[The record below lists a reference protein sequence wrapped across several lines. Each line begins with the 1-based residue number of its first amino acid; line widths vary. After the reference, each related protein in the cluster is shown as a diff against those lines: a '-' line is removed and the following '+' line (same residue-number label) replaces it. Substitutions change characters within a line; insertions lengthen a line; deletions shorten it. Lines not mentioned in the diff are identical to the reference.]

1 MFFVYPT
8 FYVSHFF
15 VRHNICT
22 VVDPHVLTDH
32 VSLIDFSE
40 EMSHTGSYTA
50 RGYCLSAPRLPAVI
64 VQMLAFVVKDLFL
77 DEFLFQESASIGL
90 VSLSPNE

>member
-1 MFFVYPT
+1 MKYFTSCTQDP
-8 FYVSHFF
+8 YVVSVF
-15 VRHNICT
+15 NCLT
-22 VVDPHVLTDH
+22 HVLTDH
-32 VSLIDFSE
+32 VSLIDLSE